1 MISPHPWWSNYVHQL
16 SHKISSK
23 SREIIWNEIPIFLVQ
38 YVQSAF
44 SYGFPMVFPW
54 VFPWLGFRA
63 RQGASKVADLV
74 LQAAHAAG
82 CENQTP
88 LAAVPWNETGGTGW
102 NWWNSAWFF
111 DIFRLDLMGFVGFFN
126 IGSWFKGDLCV
137 FLMELGLINGIYSFF
152 FFRGIY
158 RIFHGD

>member
-16 SHKISSK
+16 SHHKISSK
-23 SREIIWNEIPIFLVQ
+23 SREIIWHEIPIFL
-38 YVQSAF
+38 VQSAF

-88 LAAVPWNETGGTGW
+88 LAAVPWNGTW
-102 NWWNSAWFF
+102 NWVEFSV
-111 DIFRLDLMGFVGFFN
+111 IFRSFSVGFDGISRDFSRLVHD
-126 IGSWFKGDLCV
+126 SWFKGDLLC
-137 FLMELGLINGIYSFF
+137 FFNGTWFNGIYR